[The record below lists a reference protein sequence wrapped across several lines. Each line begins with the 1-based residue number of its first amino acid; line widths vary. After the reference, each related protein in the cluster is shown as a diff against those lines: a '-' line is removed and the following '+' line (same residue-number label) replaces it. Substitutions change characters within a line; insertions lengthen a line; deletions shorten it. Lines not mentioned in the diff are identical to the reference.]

1 MSELYGESEVA
12 VEAHPD
18 AEPGTLAVS
27 LNDFSAL
34 EERVLRAV
42 DLVKKE
48 RQERNAAEARA
59 AQSEE
64 RAVQNAD
71 HAVQAEARAVQS
83 EERARHAEERATQA
97 EERAAHAEAKLREQ
111 TPVVE
116 GIQSEVKALRTERDH
131 VRQRVEKLLEQLD
144 GLEL

>member
-1 MSELYGESEVA
+1 MSESYTEPEVA
-12 VEAHPD
+12 VEAQPVPEAH
-18 AEPGTLAVS
+18 AELGTLAVS

-42 DLVKKE
+42 DLVKRE
-48 RQERNAAEARA
+48 RQERAAAEARA
-59 AQSEE
+59 AQAEE

-71 HAVQAEARAVQS
+71 HAVQAEARAVQ
-83 EERARHAEERATQA
+83 AEERAV
-97 EERAAHAEAKLREQ
+97 HAETKLREQ

-116 GIQSEVKALRTERDH
+116 SIQSEVKALRTERDH
-131 VRQRVEKLLEQLD
+131 VRQRVERLLEQLD

>member
-12 VEAHPD
+12 VEAHAD
-18 AEPGTLAVS
+18 EAHAEPGTLAVS

-48 RQERNAAEARA
+48 RQDRNAAEARA

-83 EERARHAEERATQA
+83 EERAKHA

>member
-1 MSELYGESEVA
+1 MSEFYTEPEVA
-12 VEAHPD
+12 VEAQPEAH
-18 AEPGTLAVS
+18 AEDGNLAVS

-42 DLVKKE
+42 DLVRRE
-48 RQERNAAEARA
+48 RQERAAADARA
-59 AQSEE
+59 AQAEE

-71 HAVQAEARAVQS
+71 RAVQAEARA
-83 EERARHAEERATQA
+83 AQA
-97 EERAAHAEAKLREQ
+97 EERAVHAETKLREQ

-131 VRQRVEKLLEQLD
+131 VRQRVERLLEQLD